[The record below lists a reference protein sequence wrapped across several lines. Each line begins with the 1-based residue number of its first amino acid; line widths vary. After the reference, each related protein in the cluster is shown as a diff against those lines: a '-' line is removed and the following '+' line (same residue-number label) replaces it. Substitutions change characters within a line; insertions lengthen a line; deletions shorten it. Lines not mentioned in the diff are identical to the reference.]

1 MPASFSDTENTISYF
16 KKEVNKFVQER
27 NWKDYHTPQNLIQAL
42 IVETAELLEIFLFK
56 DYTVDDILNDEALK
70 SNVSDEIA
78 DVFIYLISLVNSL
91 KMDLSYLFQQKMH
104 KNRQKYSVHEF
115 NDGSYHK
122 K

>member
-91 KMDLSYLFQQKMH
+91 KMDLSYLFQQKML